1 MSYIREA
8 LREIGKLPSPNAVQN
23 LVVGRD
29 FVYARFHKPLQ
40 GKESLLLPFDESK
53 VDESPLFFLSERL
66 YGTLEDLVI
75 DSEYQNEDILQE
87 YAEKAYNGDIRLKT
101 IVPCDNAIEVAMS
114 FDEGASGD
122 DLGLE
127 DIFSGDTPYY
137 SRYSLQPEHYEW
149 DAQAKSYFEEL
160 ESQLCGVS
168 SEDMDEVEEVVE
180 EVEEPE
186 VEEVKEEVSSSRK
199 RTPEDI
205 VALETYVSMYDSAI
219 KTILHNYS
227 LMFTAA
233 YQLKRPFGIATIE
246 DGKPNIVTIKGTSR
260 EYVPINRSLMFG
272 PLVRQ
277 TINASGLKVCATRNS
292 WDIADLVLT
301 GKTSDGKETAS
312 ASDRLYFPNKMLE
325 FAYGLDTPKE
335 TEGGRTNYPRHSKA
349 ESWSKYSKVVE
360 KSLEQVFEVLVIS
373 VVRHKKAEGIDDI
386 ASPEIRNTIKESVER
401 IKQAFLTCV
410 MVAEEVRVRGKLGL
424 LKLKI
429 LDPYGLDISQN
440 IATNVAIEA
449 YDMGDST
456 EAVSRAVVTD
466 PSSPYYSVHTF
477 EGNSKMVNAMPLFAY
492 KAAES
497 MKRAGRPITYAQM
510 ILGID
515 TNDNI
520 LQNGS
525 GKVNMTPKITHYT
538 IARSRAGKGVEGLSK
553 LANAIKSGKPIFYMD
568 NKPDMASMVLD
579 LCEEAFAVNGGNS
592 QEGNETTGTNI
603 QNFFLED
610 QYAQWSKPELTPS
623 FLTSRNGGIF
633 DSASP
638 SNLGNFYY
646 LRAVLLVMS
655 IIEARVKFPD
665 TYAKSPIFL
674 DKDGNDTGI
683 VAFFDEFNNLN
694 DSLRSQLS
702 SIYSKEFASMNYYL
716 NEKKIAQAR
725 GEGVEESKLPKQ
737 TQTKPSPAA
746 YWAVTLIDKLKSS
759 AERVSQGKNAGY
771 GNTENSVTDI
781 YIIGQKLPDI
791 VDDSTSLTQY
801 FPERMATM
809 NKAKK
814 ETLKPEYFP
823 LAPLVAP
830 FGQDILVGFSDENYL
845 NQHSAGAY
853 AKDKLNSQNR
863 MFAYVDEFN
872 TSTRNKILNGDES
885 FAKSVPVYY
894 KPFLILPDEDYK
906 KYYVRNSM
914 KFLSSAGLNV
924 EGVIEQNAEVDSEG
938 NVVYGS
944 PYDIEFIGG
953 GSAEIPSGVKL
964 NSAVGLKGYLNYI
977 GVSNDEIT
985 ANLKRSSDIANDLM
999 QRIGYNGTWR
1009 EFVMDLRPE
1018 YIFSID
1024 DIIESMKS
1032 GVPLANVTTN
1042 SSKEFYYIYRDLFT
1056 TSSAY
1061 DPEATSEEGDSA
1073 RSGLMR
1079 ELAENSQESQEFL
1092 NPTGSA
1098 YANAE
1103 GKSPEEVD
1111 EIFKQDGL
1119 MDDIDLNKE
1128 QDVYDNAKAVEFSNL
1143 ERLNDLT
1150 FGQILN
1156 LPIDEKNL
1164 IYKQLAEALKEQPT
1178 LDKPNDIEFGY
1189 GKVGVIHDESGRAY
1203 KVDTSQV
1210 DLTGSDYDEVVLD
1223 NHMTSMGGNTPEI
1236 SYSAL
1241 VKTVTEKAVA
1251 TAKTSGGFKS
1261 ISVVGGSLIV
1271 NETMIGLRI
1280 AEDLLKGLPSTVAD
1294 DIRSGRLAGYFNWK
1308 LLPRSGVITLKVDS
1322 TKFVFSSISE
1332 GMGYG
1337 ANFNVQELFEDV
1349 RTLQKFV
1356 VGGKS
1361 YDRMDIKEFGFGTQD
1376 EFYRPRRS
1384 EQAYRLSQA
1393 WLHQRRINTW
1403 QRSVDT
1409 WKRKDLG
1416 TFRKTLY
1423 SGANLVGAGLSAGTQ
1438 ATGWAGRKLFRGIG
1452 KAARDFKDIIEDSSR
1467 ISKL

>member
-8 LREIGKLPSPNAVQN
+8 LQEIGKLPSPNAVQN

-75 DSEYQNEDILQE
+75 DSEYQNEDVLQE

-127 DIFSGDTPYY
+127 DIFSGDNPYY

-160 ESQLCGVS
+160 ESQLSGVS
-168 SEDMDEVEEVVE
+168 SEEEDVVEEVVE

-186 VEEVKEEVSSSRK
+186 VEEVEEESNEHYNLDDAVDYYAAHIDTVVS
-199 RTPEDI
+199 DI
-205 VALETYVSMYDSAI
+205 IS
-219 KTILHNYS
+219 NYTK
-227 LMFTAA
+227 LFKAG
-233 YQLKRPFGIATIE
+233 YQLKRPVGVLGEQGDSGKLMTLSGSSQTFT
-246 DGKPNIVTIKGTSR
+246 KPNPVIRALYQLTVSEYDLKILPYRSVDHIASIIVNGVTPDN
-260 EYVPINRSLMFG
+260 V
-272 PLVRQ
+272 
-277 TINASGLKVCATRNS
+277 KVSHDA
-292 WDIADLVLT
+292 
-301 GKTSDGKETAS
+301 
-312 ASDRLYFPNKMLE
+312 RLYFPYKMLE
-325 FAYGLDTPKE
+325 FAYGRKTPKA
-335 TEGGRTNYPRHSKA
+335 TEGGKTNYPKHSDKLNWEA
-349 ESWSKYSKVVE
+349 YASEVDENLRQVTRGVVAKILGNFPDIDYFDAKVESSISESLLRFKDAFTTCILVGEFPIIKGVPSLLKVRTLLPYELHNNHNVATQAMQVGINSLGTDPFEGFPIHDGVYHMYTHEYNHALANSKPMYAYHAA
-360 KSLEQVFEVLVIS
+360 KSLRDSGHEVNYKNMII
-373 VVRHKKAEGIDDI
+373 G
-386 ASPEIRNTIKESVER
+386 
-401 IKQAFLTCV
+401 
-410 MVAEEVRVRGKLGL
+410 LGL
-424 LKLKI
+424 
-429 LDPYGLDISQN
+429 D
-440 IATNVAIEA
+440 
-449 YDMGDST
+449 DS
-456 EAVSRAVVTD
+456 
-466 PSSPYYSVHTF
+466 
-477 EGNSKMVNAMPLFAY
+477 
-492 KAAES
+492 
-497 MKRAGRPITYAQM
+497 
-510 ILGID
+510 
-515 TNDNI
+515 I

-525 GKVNMTPKITHYT
+525 GKVNLVPNLSHFL
-538 IARSRAGKGVEGLSK
+538 IAGSRAGKGVDSMAK
-553 LANAIKSGKPIFYMD
+553 LAAALKSGKPVFYLD
-568 NKPDMASMVLD
+568 NKPDI
-579 LCEEAFAVNGGNS
+579 G
-592 QEGNETTGTNI
+592 
-603 QNFFLED
+603 
-610 QYAQWSKPELTPS
+610 
-623 FLTSRNGGIF
+623 
-633 DSASP
+633 
-638 SNLGNFYY
+638 
-646 LRAVLLVMS
+646 AVLLDIEPNSFVVNGQLVTKANEGGTNLSGHFMGDSKFANVNPQGVPSYLYNSSDSLFGGRSYSQLGAVFYARALQLVML
-655 IIEARVKFPD
+655 ITYLRTYDTIAPRLGLGGPD
-665 TYAKSPIFL
+665 
-674 DKDGNDTGI
+674 DGI
-683 VAFFDEFNNLN
+683 VAFFDEFNVTQ
-694 DSLRSQLS
+694 DSGLGPLMQKIYFNYARTDYAEAERNAQETGKKN
-702 SIYSKEFASMNYYL
+702 SI
-716 NEKKIAQAR
+716 R
-725 GEGVEESKLPKQ
+725 
-737 TQTKPSPAA
+737 KPSQNA
-746 YWAVTLIDKLKSS
+746 YWGHAFTESLKET
-759 AERVSQGKNAGY
+759 AKILADGTKAGY
-771 GNTENSVTDI
+771 KNSEAAASDI
-781 YIIGQKLPDI
+781 YIVGQDLPDVI
-791 VDDSTSLTQY
+791 ERVDDIDDFYPTHRGKNT
-801 FPERMATM
+801 ERAQFASGKGGS
-809 NKAKK
+809 KAQ
-814 ETLKPEYFP
+814 P
-823 LAPLVAP
+823 LVPLVAP
-830 FGQDILVGFSDENYL
+830 GGADIFVGYNFNHPTYL
-845 NQHSAGAY
+845 NQSRGF
-853 AKDKLNSQNR
+853 AKDKLDKDAR
-863 MFAYVDEFN
+863 LFAYIPSYNRETKKLIENGNEEFARN
-872 TSTRNKILNGDES
+872 TPT
-885 FAKSVPVYY
+885 YY
-894 KPFLILPDEDYK
+894 KPLLLLADADMDKYFVKNAMSYAIESGIDAESIILD
-906 KYYVRNSM
+906 
-914 KFLSSAGLNV
+914 
-924 EGVIEQNAEVDSEG
+924 NAEEDEQG
-938 NVVYGS
+938 N
-944 PYDIEFIGG
+944 PIKHERREFSDNKGHKYTTEYRIH
-953 GSAEIPSGVKL
+953 P
-964 NSAVGLKGYLNYI
+964 AVGLKDYLHYI
-977 GVSNDEIT
+977 GMDDATISSALTSASDMAQRVVT
-985 ANLKRSSDIANDLM
+985 AL
-999 QRIGYNGTWR
+999 GYEGTWR
-1009 EFVMDLRPE
+1009 EFIQDLRPE
-1018 YIFSID
+1018 YMLHGKNVFDALKDNKRLADLNAKTFYEFRDFYPEAFTVADISRLGEDVGESDAQYEETDFASLGASIGKT
-1024 DIIESMKS
+1024 SY
-1032 GVPLANVTTN
+1032 ANEQNV
-1042 SSKEFYYIYRDLFT
+1042 
-1056 TSSAY
+1056 
-1061 DPEATSEEGDSA
+1061 DPE
-1073 RSGLMR
+1073 
-1079 ELAENSQESQEFL
+1079 ES
-1092 NPTGSA
+1092 
-1098 YANAE
+1098 
-1103 GKSPEEVD
+1103 D

-1128 QDVYDNAKAVEFSNL
+1128 QDVYDNAKAVEFSQM

-1164 IYKQLAEALKEQPT
+1164 IYKQLAEALKDEPT

-1189 GKVGVIHDESGRAY
+1189 GKVGVLHDESGRAY

-1210 DLTGSDYDEVVLD
+1210 DLTGNDYDEIVLD
-1223 NHMTSMGGNTPEI
+1223 QHMTSMGGNTPEI

-1251 TAKTSGGFKS
+1251 TAKTGGGFKS

>member
-8 LREIGKLPSPNAVQN
+8 LQEIGKLPSPNAVQN

-75 DSEYQNEDILQE
+75 DSEYQSEDILQE
-87 YAEKAYNGDIRLKT
+87 YAEKAYDGDIRLRT

-114 FDEGASGD
+114 FDGGASGD

-160 ESQLCGVS
+160 ESQLSGVS
-168 SEDMDEVEEVVE
+168 DSEGNVVEEVVE
-180 EVEEPE
+180 EAEAVEEPE
-186 VEEVKEEVSSSRK
+186 VEEVQEEVSSSRK
-199 RTPEDI
+199 RTPEDMNAI
-205 VALETYVSMYDSAI
+205 RAYKTMYASAI
-219 KTILHNYS
+219 DTILSNYS

-233 YQLKRPFGIATIE
+233 YQLKRPYGIATIE
-246 DGKPNIVTIKGTSR
+246 NGKPNIVTIKGTSR
-260 EYVPINRSLMFG
+260 EYTSMDGVLMHG
-272 PLVRQ
+272 PLIRQ
-277 TINASGLKVCATRNS
+277 TINASGLKICETRNA
-292 WDIADLVLT
+292 WDIAELVLT

-325 FAYGLDTPKE
+325 FAYGLETPKE
-335 TEGGRTNYPRHSKA
+335 TEGGRTNYPRHSDA
-349 ESWSKYSKVVE
+349 ESWDKYSRVVR

-373 VVRHKKAEGIDDI
+373 VVRNKRAEGIDDI
-386 ASPEIRNTIKESVER
+386 ASPEIRNTIDTSIER

-410 MVAEEVRVRGKLGL
+410 MVAEVVQIGGILGL

-440 IATNVAIEA
+440 IATNVAYEA
-449 YDMGDST
+449 YSMQDST
-456 EAVSRAVVTD
+456 KAVSRNVVTD
-466 PSSPYYSVHTF
+466 PNSPYYSVHTF
-477 EGNSKMVNAMPLFAY
+477 EGDSKMVNAMPLFAF
-492 KAAES
+492 KAATS
-497 MKRAGRPITYAQM
+497 LKQAGRPITYAQM

-553 LANAIKSGKPIFYMD
+553 LANAIKSGKPVFYLD
-568 NKPDMASMVLD
+568 NKPDMASMVME
-579 LCEEAFAVNGGNS
+579 LCREAFAVNGGDYAPPS
-592 QEGNETTGTNI
+592 EEQGLNI
-603 QNFFLED
+603 QGFFTPK
-610 QYAQWSKPELTPS
+610 QYMSWGKPELIPS
-623 FLTSRNGGIF
+623 FLHTRGSGIF
-633 DSASP
+633 DSGHP
-638 SNLGNFYY
+638 SKLADIYY
-646 LRAVLLVMS
+646 LRAVLLIMS
-655 IIEARVKFPD
+655 IIDARVRIPSVAEMDLF
-665 TYAKSPIFL
+665 
-674 DKDGNDTGI
+674 KDVNGEDSGL
-683 VAFFDEFNNLN
+683 VAFFDEFNNVN
-694 DSLRSQLS
+694 SGIRSMLES
-702 SIYSKEFASMNYYL
+702 AYKKEFASMNYYL

-725 GEGVEESKLPKQ
+725 LTEEDEKKIPKQ

-746 YWAVTLIDKLKSS
+746 YWASTLIDKLIVS
-759 AERVSQGKNAGY
+759 ADRVSKGKNAGY
-771 GNTENSVTDI
+771 GNGENAKTDI
-781 YIIGQKLPDI
+781 YIIGQELPDI
-791 VDDSTSLTQY
+791 VDSSTNLNQY
-801 FPERMATM
+801 YPERMATV
-809 NKAKK
+809 NKAKR
-814 ETLKPEYFP
+814 ETLKSDYYP

-830 FGQDILVGFSDENYL
+830 FGQDILVGYSDDNYL
-845 NQHSAGAY
+845 NQHRGF
-853 AKDKLNSQNR
+853 AKDKLNAQNR
-863 MFAYVDEFN
+863 MFAYVNEFN
-872 TSTRNKILNGDES
+872 TTSRQKILTGDET
-885 FAKSVPVYY
+885 FAQTVPVYY
-894 KPFLILPDEDYK
+894 KPFLILPDHDYN
-906 KYYVRNSM
+906 KYYVKNSM
-914 KFLSSAGLNV
+914 AFLNSAGLNI
-924 EGVIEQNAEVDSEG
+924 EEVIEQNAEVDENG
-938 NVVYGS
+938 NPIYGE
-944 PYDIEFIGG
+944 PYDINLMGKGTAHI
-953 GSAEIPSGVKL
+953 SSGVKL
-964 NSAVGLKGYLNYI
+964 NSAVGLKGYLNFI
-977 GVSNDEIT
+977 GVSDEEIYN
-985 ANLKRSSDIANDLM
+985 NLKRSGDIANEFMRL
-999 QRIGYNGTWR
+999 IGYNGTWR

-1024 DIIESMKS
+1024 DINESITT

-1042 SSKEFYYIYRDLFT
+1042 SSAEFYYVYKELFT

-1061 DPEATSEEGDSA
+1061 DPEATSEEVESS
-1073 RSGLMR
+1073 RNGLIMD
-1079 ELAENSQESQEFL
+1079 LAEDSSEFQDL
-1092 NPTGSA
+1092 FKPTSSA
-1098 YANAE
+1098 YANE
-1103 GKSPEEVD
+1103 QNVDPEESD
-1111 EIFKQDGL
+1111 EIFRQDGL
-1119 MDDIDLNKE
+1119 MDDIDINKE
-1128 QDVYDNAKAVEFSNL
+1128 QDVYDNAKAVEFSNM
-1143 ERLNDLT
+1143 ERLRDLT
-1150 FGQILN
+1150 FDQILS
-1156 LPIDEKNL
+1156 LPDAEKAL
-1164 IYKQLAEALKEQPT
+1164 IYKQLAEALATQPT
-1178 LDKPNDIEFGY
+1178 LEKANDVELGY
-1189 GKVGVIHDESGRAY
+1189 GKVGVLHDESGRAY

-1223 NHMTSMGGNTPEI
+1223 NHMTAMGGNTPEI

-1251 TAKTSGGFKS
+1251 TAKTGGGFKS

-1322 TKFVFSSISE
+1322 TKFVFSSISG